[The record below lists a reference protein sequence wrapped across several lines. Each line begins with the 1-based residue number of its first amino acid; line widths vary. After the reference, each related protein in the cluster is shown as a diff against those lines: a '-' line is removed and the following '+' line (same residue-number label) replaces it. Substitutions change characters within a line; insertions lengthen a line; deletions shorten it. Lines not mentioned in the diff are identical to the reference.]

1 MSGGNSFFESK
12 KFKNVM
18 KYIYGWGASIV
29 IVGALFK
36 ILHWP
41 GANIML
47 IVGLLTE
54 AGIFFISVFEPVHEE
69 VDWTLVYP
77 ELALGHADDD
87 IHSLP
92 ESSSDETVI
101 EQLDNMLAESKI
113 EPELIESLGKGMR
126 NLSDSAN
133 KLNDISSASDATEEY
148 VSNLKGASSKVG
160 ELSTAYD
167 DATNSIASKAGEL
180 SNAYETAANS
190 IAEITAATAGSDSG
204 FGEQLDK
211 VSGNLSALNNVYE
224 MQLKGATDHLQV
236 TEQMYSGIN
245 ELMTNLHSSLDD
257 TKRYK
262 DTMSELSANLTSLNT
277 VYGNMLSAM
286 NVNRS

>member
-12 KFKNVM
+12 KFKNIM
-18 KYIYGWGASIV
+18 KYVYGWGASVV

-41 GANIML
+41 GANLML

-54 AGIFFISVFEPVHEE
+54 AFIFFISVFEPAHEE

-92 ESSSDETVI
+92 ESSSDETIV

-167 DATNSIASKAGEL
+167 DATNSITSKAGEL

-190 IAEITAATAGSDSG
+190 IAEITASTGADTG
-204 FGEQLDK
+204 FGEQLEK

-262 DTMSELSANLTSLNT
+262 DTMSELSENLTSLNT

>member
-18 KYIYGWGASIV
+18 KYIYGWGAAVV

-41 GANIML
+41 GANLML

-92 ESSSDETVI
+92 ESSTDETVI

-160 ELSTAYD
+160 ELSNAYD
-167 DATNSIASKAGEL
+167 DATNSISSKANEL
-180 SNAYETAANS
+180 SSAYETAANS
-190 IAEITAATAGSDSG
+190 IAEITAATSGSDSG

>member
-69 VDWTLVYP
+69 LDWTLVYP

-92 ESSSDETVI
+92 ESASSDETIV

-113 EPELIESLGKGMR
+113 EPELIESLGAGMR

-133 KLNDISSASDATEEY
+133 KLNDISSASEATEEY

-160 ELSTAYD
+160 ELS
-167 DATNSIASKAGEL
+167 
-180 SNAYETAANS
+180 NAHDQAANS
-190 IAEITAATAGSDSG
+190 IAEITAATSGSDGG

-257 TKRYK
+257 TKKYK
-262 DTMSELSANLTSLNT
+262 DTMSELSANLSSLNT

>member
-12 KFKNVM
+12 KFKNIM
-18 KYIYGWGASIV
+18 KYVYGWGASVV

-41 GANIML
+41 GANTML

-54 AGIFFISVFEPVHEE
+54 AFIFFISVFEPAHEE

-92 ESSSDETVI
+92 ESSSDETIV

-148 VSNLKGASSKVG
+148 VTNLKGASSKVG
-160 ELSTAYD
+160 ELSNAYD
-167 DATNSIASKAGEL
+167 DATNSITTKAGEL

-190 IAEITAATAGSDSG
+190 IAEITASTGADTG
-204 FGEQLDK
+204 FGEQLEK

-262 DTMSELSANLTSLNT
+262 ETMSELSENLTSLNT

>member
-160 ELSTAYD
+160 ELSNAYD
-167 DATNSIASKAGEL
+167 Q
-180 SNAYETAANS
+180 AANS

>member
-18 KYIYGWGASIV
+18 KYIYGWGAAIV

-92 ESSSDETVI
+92 ETSTDETVV

-160 ELSTAYD
+160 ELSNAYD
-167 DATNSIASKAGEL
+167 Q
-180 SNAYETAANS
+180 AANS
-190 IAEITAATAGSDSG
+190 IAEITAATSGADSG
-204 FGEQLDK
+204 FGEQLEK

>member
-12 KFKNVM
+12 KFKNIM
-18 KYIYGWGASIV
+18 KYVYGWGASVV

-41 GANIML
+41 GANLML
-47 IVGLLTE
+47 IIGLLTE
-54 AGIFFISVFEPVHEE
+54 AFIFFISVFEPAHEE

-92 ESSSDETVI
+92 ESSSDETIV

-167 DATNSIASKAGEL
+167 DATNSITSKAGEL

-190 IAEITAATAGSDSG
+190 IAEITASTGADSG
-204 FGEQLDK
+204 FGEQLEK
-211 VSGNLSALNNVYE
+211 VSGYLSALNNVYE

-262 DTMSELSANLTSLNT
+262 DTMSELSENLTSLNT

>member
-12 KFKNVM
+12 KFKNIM
-18 KYIYGWGASIV
+18 KYVYGWGASVV

-54 AGIFFISVFEPVHEE
+54 AFIFFISVFEPAHEE

-92 ESSSDETVI
+92 ETSSDETIV

-133 KLNDISSASDATEEY
+133 KLNDISSASEATEEY

-167 DATNSIASKAGEL
+167 DATNSITSKAGEL

-190 IAEITAATAGSDSG
+190 IAEITASTSADSG
-204 FGEQLDK
+204 FGEQLEK

-262 DTMSELSANLTSLNT
+262 DTMSELSENLTSLNT

>member
-18 KYIYGWGASIV
+18 KYIYGWGAAIV

-47 IVGLLTE
+47 NVGLLTE

-92 ESSSDETVI
+92 ESSTDETVV

-160 ELSTAYD
+160 ELSNAYD
-167 DATNSIASKAGEL
+167 Q
-180 SNAYETAANS
+180 AANS
-190 IAEITAATAGSDSG
+190 IAEITAATTGADSG
-204 FGEQLDK
+204 FGEQLEK

>member
-160 ELSTAYD
+160 ELSNAYD
-167 DATNSIASKAGEL
+167 Q
-180 SNAYETAANS
+180 AANS
-190 IAEITAATAGSDSG
+190 IAEITAATTGADSG
-204 FGEQLDK
+204 FGEQLEK

>member
-1 MSGGNSFFESK
+1 
-12 KFKNVM
+12 M
-18 KYIYGWGASIV
+18 KYVYGWGASVV

-54 AGIFFISVFEPVHEE
+54 AFIFFISVFEPSHEE

-87 IHSLP
+87 IHALP
-92 ESSSDETVI
+92 EMSSDETIV
-101 EQLDNMLAESKI
+101 EQLDNMLADSKI

-160 ELSTAYD
+160 ELSNAYD
-167 DATNSIASKAGEL
+167 Q
-180 SNAYETAANS
+180 AANS
-190 IAEITAATAGSDSG
+190 IAEITASTGSDSG
-204 FGEQLDK
+204 FGEQLEK

-262 DTMSELSANLTSLNT
+262 DTMSELSENLTSLNT